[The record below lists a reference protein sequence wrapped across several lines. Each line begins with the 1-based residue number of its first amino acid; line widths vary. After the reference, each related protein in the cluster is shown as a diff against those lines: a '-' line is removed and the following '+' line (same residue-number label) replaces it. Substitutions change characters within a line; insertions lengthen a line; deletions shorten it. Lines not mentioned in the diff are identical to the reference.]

1 MRTMIIKALACVAA
15 SLLAMT
21 TMAQTPT
28 GQTSGTQPGKKGV
41 ARTVSLMATVTAVDK
56 ASRDVTLKG
65 PQGNEIT
72 VTAGPDV
79 KNFDAIKVGDGV
91 NVSYKEA
98 LIVELK
104 KGGGMVV
111 GRSESQGAMKM
122 NSGADSARHSRP
134 PGYHRGG
141 CHRRRPRD
149 PDRDAEGAKAHRGY
163 GRFGPAA
170 VPAHCEGRPGRGIVH
185 SGVCSGPRPSQ
196 KVGKRRRSA
205 RITPG
210 TKLTASQAGSWARTS
225 ATAASS

>member
-1 MRTMIIKALACVAA
+1 MKTTIIKALTCVAVTLFA
-15 SLLAMT
+15 IT

-41 ARTVSLMATVTAVDK
+41 ARTVNLMATVTAVDK
-56 ASRDVTLKG
+56 ATRDVTLKG

-98 LIVELK
+98 LILELK

-122 NSGADSARHSRP
+122 NSGAT
-134 PGYHRGG
+134 
-141 CHRRRPRD
+141 
-149 PDRDAEGAKAHRGY
+149 
-163 GRFGPAA
+163 
-170 VPAHCEGRPGRGIVH
+170 V
-185 SGVCSGPRPSQ
+185 
-196 KVGKRRRSA
+196 
-205 RITPG
+205 PG
-210 TKLTASQAGSWARTS
+210 TLGRQITIVADVIGVDPATQTVTLKGPKRTVDMVVSDPQQFQRIAKGDQVEASYIQAFAV
-225 ATAASS
+225 ALDPVKK

>member
-1 MRTMIIKALACVAA
+1 VQVFNQKGFDMRTMIIKALACVAA

-98 LIVELK
+98 LILELK

-122 NSGADSARHSRP
+122 NSG
-134 PGYHRGG
+134 
-141 CHRRRPRD
+141 
-149 PDRDAEGAKAHRGY
+149 ET
-163 GRFGPAA
+163 
-170 VPAHCEGRPGRGIVH
+170 V
-185 SGVCSGPRPSQ
+185 
-196 KVGKRRRSA
+196 
-205 RITPG
+205 PG
-210 TKLTASQAGSWARTS
+210 TLGRQITIVADVIGVDPATQTVTLKGPKRTVDMVVPDPQQFQRIAKGDQVEASYIQAVAVVLEPVKK
-225 ATAASS
+225 